1 MANNLV
7 TNVVRS
13 VAQTIASRQLQKV
26 SGGLKLARGNLG
38 AAANRATS
46 SIPVGGKTYGRSDK
60 HRVNHFSYPSDVDS
74 DPMQGHYVIFNISS
88 LTAAILKS
96 EKGAKDMRAQ
106 IKRLQAQYQRENEG
120 TRFLSEAGAKAFVKK
135 HLIVNAPSKLPAS
148 KTNRGFGINSMPRT
162 TLETSI
168 ALYMPPAVSVNYGI
182 NYADQEIGA
191 LAEVGTGMIKAFTQG
206 GGDIVSKVGGALEAA
221 GGTAAQ
227 EGIQNV
233 LLKSLDVA
241 APGGKAMFELQTGK
255 VVTPRMELMFKGVGR
270 RSFSFTFA
278 FIPKSAQEA
287 REVENIIY
295 TFKENMHP
303 EYANPTTRK
312 EMKIPNTFEISYMYQ
327 NKTNDF
333 LNKISTCFLTSM
345 AVQYGGDRF
354 TAYEPTESRMGEFS
368 GGPPGRGTFSK
379 SPPPQKSQVT
389 LGFTELETLSKQHIK
404 EGY

>member
-1 MANNLV
+1 
-7 TNVVRS
+7 
-13 VAQTIASRQLQKV
+13 
-26 SGGLKLARGNLG
+26 
-38 AAANRATS
+38 
-46 SIPVGGKTYGRSDK
+46 
-60 HRVNHFSYPSDVDS
+60 
-74 DPMQGHYVIFNISS
+74 MQGHYIIFQISS
-88 LTAAILKS
+88 LTAATLKADKRKKDIAAFKPLA
-96 EKGAKDMRAQ
+96 EAKFNLTLPPQLR
-106 IKRLQAQYQRENEG
+106 G
-120 TRFLSEAGAKAFVKK
+120 SSLSEQARKDSVAKQILEKFPIKTPTTG
-135 HLIVNAPSKLPAS
+135 N
-148 KTNRGFGINSMPRT
+148 TNRGFGINSMPRT
-162 TLETSI
+162 ILETSI
-168 ALYMPPAVSVNYGI
+168 ALYMPPAVTVNYGI

-206 GGDIVSKVGGALEAA
+206 GGDIVSKIGGAIDAA
-221 GGTAAQ
+221 SGSAAQ

-233 LLKSLDVA
+233 LLKGLDAV
-241 APGGKAMFELQTGK
+241 APGGKAIFELESGK

-278 FIPKSAQEA
+278 FIPKSANEA

-303 EYANPTTRK
+303 EYANATTRK

-327 NKTNDF
+327 NKANDF

-368 GGPPGRGTFSK
+368 GGPPGRGTYSK